1 MEKDSNLFAN
11 IEERKEPLLV
21 PPLNLD
27 DLNDNEPLR
36 GDGEVVTFRGDSVHA
51 AERVP
56 SVIYQA
62 MEQSPTE
69 EKIFDQN
76 EKDAINGLKAYHF
89 TPDSKKWQH
98 KIFMRKH
105 LNTLAKSSELSKDLE
120 IENSDI

>member
-1 MEKDSNLFAN
+1 MIDLFKLDEAVDAINYKLKYIISLILLICFKLLIMEKDSNLFAN

-56 SVIYQA
+56 SL
-62 MEQSPTE
+62 
-69 EKIFDQN
+69 DH
-76 EKDAINGLKAYHF
+76 AIV
-89 TPDSKKWQH
+89 
-98 KIFMRKH
+98 
-105 LNTLAKSSELSKDLE
+105 
-120 IENSDI
+120 

>member
-62 MEQSPTE
+62 ME
-69 EKIFDQN
+69 
-76 EKDAINGLKAYHF
+76 
-89 TPDSKKWQH
+89 
-98 KIFMRKH
+98 
-105 LNTLAKSSELSKDLE
+105 
-120 IENSDI
+120 